1 MKTKSELF
9 QTEEYWLENFQNELF
24 RKVHEYM
31 NKEGLNQ
38 SQLAAKLGYSKGYI
52 SQILNG
58 ETNFTFKKLIEV
70 CLKIG
75 IAPDL
80 QLKPIDQY
88 INSEEQR
95 TQTFPEVQVAES

>member
-1 MKTKSELF
+1 MKTKSQLY
-9 QTEEYWLENFQNELF
+9 QTEEYWIEKFQNELF
-24 RKVHEYM
+24 RRVYEYM
-31 NKEGLNQ
+31 DKEGLNQ
-38 SQLAAKLGYSKGYI
+38 SQLATKLGHSKGYI

-80 QLKPIDQY
+80 QLKPMDEY
-88 INSEEQR
+88 TLSEEQKTEALSR
-95 TQTFPEVQVAES
+95 EMFA